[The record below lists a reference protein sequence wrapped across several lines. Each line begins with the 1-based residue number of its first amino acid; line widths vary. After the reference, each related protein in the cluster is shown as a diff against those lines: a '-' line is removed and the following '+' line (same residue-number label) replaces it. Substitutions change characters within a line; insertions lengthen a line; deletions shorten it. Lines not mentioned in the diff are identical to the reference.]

1 MDQLLTSPS
10 YVTWLLGQSVAVVLL
25 VAWIVSLHRL
35 LKRSSVANQGLQ
47 TKNEQLSA
55 SLVAI
60 IQSSSQERAAS
71 HESSMKMMLDAFE
84 NALQNKLDG

>member
-25 VAWIVSLHRL
+25 VLWVISLHRM
-35 LKRSSVANQGLQ
+35 LKRSSETMRDLQ

-60 IQSSSQERAAS
+60 MQSNLHERTVS
-71 HESSMKMMLDAFE
+71 LESSMKTMLDAFE